1 MKKNYI
7 NVLIIIVAVL
17 IATAIVYAIESTEI
31 TNVQNGSFEAE
42 KIADIPNNNGFYA
55 IADAQYAPGWNT
67 TATDNR
73 IELATPYSGTSSA
86 HMKTPYKITVE
97 QTDGPQYAEVN
108 ANEEATIY
116 QNISTEQNKVYTWSI
131 THRGSGPSLTDQDV
145 LAVIIGNSQEVSP
158 SKNSDGKD
166 QFMLMVEWIKE
177 NLDLTIND
185 NSMTD
190 LIEIYSKP
198 FVSDGGFEGDANISD
213 FSSSQD
219 EEHTQLWKIRIVSSG
234 VKEWYKYKQEYRS
247 SSESTL
253 FAITAYS
260 TTNGQNTVGNIID
273 NVQFRNAGNREML
286 TNGSFEQVVISSG
299 CEYVSSANSDDA
311 PENIGWNSTSIE
323 KKIEIGRFVDGQSQ
337 HINGDGLEIQPNV
350 YCPDGQ
356 QFGELNANEESTL
369 YQYVSTIGGKRY
381 DWGLYH
387 RGREGIDVMAL
398 IIGSKQ
404 PYDPKKTGIT
414 SQDQLMRMV
423 EWVKNQ
429 SDIDIGIDTVNF
441 GPEACSKKI
450 ILYSTP
456 FADNGQYEN
465 NDNPFSWTK
474 DETYTQEWSIW
485 IMSSECTEWHG
496 YGSCSE
502 KTTTYDNTYIIP
514 EGIDEALF
522 AFVSYKSASTKNS
535 IGNLIDAVKVE
546 ENYRVECYTS
556 PSGSGTYTYLEDDI
570 FTYDSNY
577 TGYVKANDK
586 FRISVDPQNVNKN
599 RKFIGARIN
608 GEFIGLDQ
616 FVENENGV
624 LVYESPAV
632 LQHYEVRLIYEARNI
647 IYDSNGGD
655 DYHYIEDDLT
665 TGYEVPLLPSEIY
678 VSHPIQKTKEDG
690 TKDDGWKF
698 IGWQYEKDQ
707 VLFDGV
713 HKVEYVYED
722 NTNKY
727 LKIYQDSDGKEIS
740 NISLDEG
747 VTMVAQWEYK
757 NTFITQVYDPSKD
770 EYVDSNLG
778 GIINVA
784 FSGKDN
790 AESQITDTSQ
800 AYYIKEKTDVS
811 AQAIV
816 SNAYVFKGW
825 YNSNNE
831 LVSATPTYKYTTEA
845 RKTETLYARFDPTGV
860 SLNITKVVQG
870 DEAENN
876 RYFTITLNIEKAKP
890 STKYRLVNVDTNQLT
905 VDGENVYNDQ
915 AIQTDTVGRS
925 TAQIY
930 IKSNQT
936 VIIENL
942 PVGATYSISEKDY
955 VGSGYYTEIDS
966 ESGTIN
972 DETNVTITNTRVALG
987 LKVTKNGLQDIS
999 DISNTIPLEGTEYS
1013 LYTDSG
1019 CKNLYSKIV
1028 TNSNGQ
1034 NVFGKKLVMN
1044 STYYL
1049 KETKVVSGYQID
1061 NNVYKIVSRE
1071 DGLYLYTPD
1080 NNGVYT
1086 TGEKLTMDE
1095 NQISNVTFTN
1105 VIMINIP
1112 YSGTIFTSVVF
1123 NCIGIILVI
1132 ISILGGV
1139 YLKKINSKA

>member
-1 MKKNYI
+1 
-7 NVLIIIVAVL
+7 
-17 IATAIVYAIESTEI
+17 
-31 TNVQNGSFEAE
+31 
-42 KIADIPNNNGFYA
+42 
-55 IADAQYAPGWNT
+55 
-67 TATDNR
+67 
-73 IELATPYSGTSSA
+73 
-86 HMKTPYKITVE
+86 
-97 QTDGPQYAEVN
+97 
-108 ANEEATIY
+108 
-116 QNISTEQNKVYTWSI
+116 
-131 THRGSGPSLTDQDV
+131 
-145 LAVIIGNSQEVSP
+145 
-158 SKNSDGKD
+158 
-166 QFMLMVEWIKE
+166 
-177 NLDLTIND
+177 
-185 NSMTD
+185 
-190 LIEIYSKP
+190 
-198 FVSDGGFEGDANISD
+198 
-213 FSSSQD
+213 
-219 EEHTQLWKIRIVSSG
+219 
-234 VKEWYKYKQEYRS
+234 
-247 SSESTL
+247 
-253 FAITAYS
+253 
-260 TTNGQNTVGNIID
+260 
-273 NVQFRNAGNREML
+273 
-286 TNGSFEQVVISSG
+286 
-299 CEYVSSANSDDA
+299 
-311 PENIGWNSTSIE
+311 
-323 KKIEIGRFVDGQSQ
+323 
-337 HINGDGLEIQPNV
+337 
-350 YCPDGQ
+350 
-356 QFGELNANEESTL
+356 
-369 YQYVSTIGGKRY
+369 
-381 DWGLYH
+381 
-387 RGREGIDVMAL
+387 
-398 IIGSKQ
+398 
-404 PYDPKKTGIT
+404 
-414 SQDQLMRMV
+414 
-423 EWVKNQ
+423 
-429 SDIDIGIDTVNF
+429 
-441 GPEACSKKI
+441 
-450 ILYSTP
+450 
-456 FADNGQYEN
+456 
-465 NDNPFSWTK
+465 
-474 DETYTQEWSIW
+474 
-485 IMSSECTEWHG
+485 MSSECTEWHG